1 MSPRQWAVYEGA
13 LYDLTDYINTVKIN
27 QGATALYSFLEP
39 NIVDLFKQQKGQ
51 DITAP
56 MKTVL
61 SAMSPTA
68 RSQNLNCLTNA
79 FRIGRIDFRKTAR
92 CQAQNYLLLI
102 FSGII
107 VGSMTLKCMHSV
119 HHSHSIVRQLI
130 VPYSPRGF
138 AA

>member
-1 MSPRQWAVYEGA
+1 MLSSRQWAVYEDV
-13 LYDLTDYINTVKIN
+13 LYDLTDYINTVKVN
-27 QGATALYSFLEP
+27 QGATALYAFLEP

-61 SAMSPTA
+61 SQMSPVA
-68 RSQNLNCLTNA
+68 RAQNLNCLKNA
-79 FRIGRIDFRKTAR
+79 FRLGQTDFRKTAR

-107 VGSMTLKCMHSV
+107 VGSMTLKCMV
-119 HHSHSIVRQLI
+119 QTRL
-130 VPYSPRGF
+130 R
-138 AA
+138 